1 MQPLVAVLEQAALK
15 LQKLCLILN
24 LYFSPQRVGKYS
36 DRHTESQ
43 GKIY

>member
-1 MQPLVAVLEQAALK
+1 MQPLVAVLEQAAVK
-15 LQKLCLILN
+15 LQRLHLILN
-24 LYFSPQRVGKYS
+24 LYFSLQRAGKYS